1 MINENRNNN
10 NQTAFKKYYGKYRGK
25 VIKNIDPDGLGR
37 IIADVPYI
45 PGAKTNFATPC
56 TPYAGKG
63 VGFLAL
69 PPIGANVWIEFEG
82 GDPTFPIWSGCF
94 WAPEEI
100 PAEILGPDKKIMP
113 EKKIFKTDYITM
125 ILNDQKEQK
134 GGFSLTCKT
143 PAVKVQLTMTFD
155 AEGITITCPQQVI
168 KMTTESITLTAPQS
182 KIYIDSKTIKST
194 VPNSVIEV
202 TADKINTQVPSS
214 STTMTASKIEVK
226 TTNIDTTA
234 ASSIKEKAAKV
245 DVTASVAVKGT
256 VNITGNTTIT
266 GLVKMN

>member
-1 MINENRNNN
+1 MNNENPHN
-10 NQTAFKKYYGKYRGK
+10 NQAVFKKYYGKYRGK
-25 VIKNIDPDGLGR
+25 VIQNIDPDGLGR

-45 PGAKTNFATPC
+45 PGSKTNFATPC
-56 TPYAGKG
+56 MPYAGKG

-94 WAPEEI
+94 WAPNEVPTEI
-100 PAEILGPDKKIMP
+100 FGPDKKIMP
-113 EKKIFKTDYITM
+113 EKKIFKTDHITM
-125 ILNDQKEQK
+125 ILDDQKDQK

-155 AEGITITCPQQVI
+155 AQGITITCPQQVI

-182 KIYIDSKTIKST
+182 KIYIDSKTVKTT

-202 TADKINTQVPSS
+202 TASKIDAQVPSS
-214 STTMTASKIEVK
+214 SASMTAGKIEVK

-234 ASSIKEKAAKV
+234 AGSIKEKAAKV
-245 DVTASVAVKGT
+245 DVTANVAVTGT
-256 VNITGNTTIT
+256 VKITGNTTIT